1 MSLLDIAR
9 PGGRHRVLD
18 RLLLLEHRLAKS
30 TAANGELRRRL
41 LEATTARDTANA
53 KASQLGD
60 AELRAAEAT
69 QRADNLERE
78 VTALRS
84 QLANARKV
92 GDLPAHPAV
101 TETQAIPV
109 LPLHLSP
116 LAGVS
121 PAHVPGRT
129 G

>member
-1 MSLLDIAR
+1 VILLDIAR
-9 PGGRHRVLD
+9 PSGLHRAVDEVL
-18 RLLLLEHRLAKS
+18 RLRYLLDKAKAGN
-30 TAANGELRRRL
+30 TELRRRL
-41 LEATTARDTANA
+41 LEATTARDAANA

-84 QLANARKV
+84 QLANSRKV

-101 TETQAIPV
+101 TETQRIPV
-109 LPLHLSP
+109 FTLPEANERGHLQ
-116 LAGVS
+116 
-121 PAHVPGRT
+121 
-129 G
+129 